1 MDVGE
6 GQKRTRCIDSP
17 VRRRGGVKCSENG
30 VVLHGN
36 QPLLHIESN
45 GPFRPTTAFQMPSVG
60 VPASPWMWAKA
71 RSQRGALI
79 RLCGDGVVSNVAR
92 NGFIL
97 HGNQPL
103 LLLHTETNGPFRPT
117 TAFQMPSVG
126 VPASPWMWAKARS
139 ERGALIRLCGD
150 GVVSNVARNGSFILH
165 GNQPLL
171 LHTETKR
178 TVPTH
183 HRVPDAL
190 RWCSRLALDV
200 GEGQKRTRWI
210 DSPVRRRGG
219 VECSEKRVII
229 LHGNQPLL
237 LHTETDRSDP
247 PPRSRCPPLVFPP
260 RHGCG
265 RRPEA
270 NEVH

>member
-1 MDVGE
+1 M
-6 GQKRTRCIDSP
+6 
-17 VRRRGGVKCSENG
+17 RRETGHFARKSTPSSA
-30 VVLHGN
+30 HR
-36 QPLLHIESN
+36 N
-45 GPFRPTTAFQMPSVG
+45 GPFRPTTAFQMASVG

-71 RSQRGALI
+71 RSERGALN
-79 RLCGDGVVSNVAR
+79 RRCGDGVVSNVAK
-92 NGFIL
+92 NGSFK
-97 HGNQPL
+97 L
-103 LLLHTETNGPFRPT
+103 LQRKSTPSSAHRNGPFRPT
-117 TAFQMPSVG
+117 TAFQMASVG

-150 GVVSNVARNGSFILH
+150 GVVSNVARNGSFTS
-165 GNQPLL
+165 
-171 LHTETKR
+171 TEINPFFCTQKR

-183 HRVPDAL
+183 HRVPDGL
-190 RWCSRLALDV
+190 RWCSRLAMDV
-200 GEGQKRTRWI
+200 GEGQKRTRCI
-210 DSPVRRRGG
+210 KSPVRRRGG
-219 VECSEKRVII
+219 VECSAKRVT

-247 PPRSRCPPLVFPP
+247 PPRSRWPPLVFPP